1 MKLGRDPEEIRKI
14 KDWDERP
21 RRNPACGLYL
31 VLFEWSRPNL
41 FLFECQICVRL
52 SSTFVREKKKRLKAI
67 CAGFYFTCL
76 KIFRAKNAC
85 HKNT

>member
-21 RRNPACGLYL
+21 RRNPAYGLFL

-41 FLFECQICVRL
+41 FLFECQICVHL
-52 SSTFVREKKKRLKAI
+52 SSTFVREKKRLKAI
-67 CAGFYFTCL
+67 CAGFYFTRL